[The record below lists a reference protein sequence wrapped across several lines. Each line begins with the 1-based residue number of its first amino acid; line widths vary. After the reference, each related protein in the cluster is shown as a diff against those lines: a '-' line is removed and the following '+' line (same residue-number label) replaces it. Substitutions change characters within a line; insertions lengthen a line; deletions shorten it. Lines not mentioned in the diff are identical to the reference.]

1 MTSEPGMNDTVSHKG
16 MRVGDYAE
24 TRRSYT
30 PGDIAAFQALAGDT
44 GTAPDAVPEP
54 LIGALFS
61 YLLGVDLP
69 GFGTNYLKQEM
80 QFERPA
86 PISVPLIARVEI
98 TRLRPDKHLVDLA
111 TTCRDAGGTVYCRG
125 RALVLAKDVGA

>member
-1 MTSEPGMNDTVSHKG
+1 MSHKG
-16 MRVGDYAE
+16 MQVGDHAE

-30 PGDIAAFQALAGDT
+30 PDDIAAFHALAGNASAT
-44 GTAPDAVPEP
+44 PDCVPEP

-80 QFERPA
+80 QFEHPA
-86 PISVPLIARVEI
+86 PVGVPLIARVEI

-111 TTCRDAGGTVYCRG
+111 TTCRDEAGTVYCRG

>member
-1 MTSEPGMNDTVSHKG
+1 MNDIVSHKG
-16 MRVGDYAE
+16 MRVGDHAE

-30 PGDIAAFQALAGDT
+30 REDIAAFHALAGDT
-44 GTAPDAVPEP
+44 GTGPDSVPEP

-86 PISVPLIARVEI
+86 PIGVPLIARVEI

-111 TTCRDAGGTVYCRG
+111 TTCRDETGTIYCRG
-125 RALVLAKDVGA
+125 RALVLAKDVGV

>member
-1 MTSEPGMNDTVSHKG
+1 MNDTVSHKG

-30 PGDIAAFQALAGDT
+30 TANIAAFHALAGNH
-44 GTAPDAVPEP
+44 GTAPDSVPEP
-54 LIGALFS
+54 LVGALFS

-86 PISVPLIARVEI
+86 PVGVPLIARVEI

-111 TTCRDAGGTVYCRG
+111 TTCRDEAGTIYCRG